1 MKTKDANLTDNEK
14 AELEYLAQLDD
25 DKINVEDV
33 PEMLDWS
40 GAQRGVFC
48 KPAKQQSS
56 TSLEL
61 ARLNVP
67 NKESESL

>member
-1 MKTKDANLTDNEK
+1 MKKKDANLTDNEK

-25 DKINVEDV
+25 DRINVEGV

-48 KPAKQQSS
+48 KRVKQQSS
-56 TSLEL
+56 TSLDL
-61 ARLNVP
+61 ARSNVP
-67 NKESESL
+67 NKESESS

>member
-25 DKINVEDV
+25 DKINVESV

-40 GAQRGVFC
+40 GAQRGVFY

-56 TSLEL
+56 TSLDL
-61 ARLNVP
+61 ARSNVQ
-67 NKESESL
+67 NKESESS